1 MHESG
6 VLYNTGTA
14 KFRNQ
19 LATNYQ
25 NARERL
31 PDSRFLI
38 DQGLINRSIIGIPR
52 RPIVSLCETI
62 GLTRNDTSPS
72 CHSERDAKQRERNPF
87 FAASV
92 NHRNCNNHLLIKVST
107 GDDHPIPSKFPRII
121 FGYE

>member
-6 VLYNTGTA
+6 VLYSRGTA

-38 DQGLINRSIIGIPR
+38 DQELWWQLRA
-52 RPIVSLCETI
+52 LAT
-62 GLTRNDTSPS
+62 
-72 CHSERDAKQRERNPF
+72 RNPF
-87 FAASV
+87 FATSV

-107 GDDHPIPSKFPRII
+107 GDDHPIPSKFPHII